1 MATPPPTHPP
11 TQTNTKIIEEF
22 FNATRVTLNCHL
34 SLQQFTAITGQL
46 KSAEVTNYKFLF
58 VPFVQRFL
66 QLPSGPGV
74 EFSYRISK
82 HCIRSFGKREWG
94 IEPDKF
100 YSPLPPPPPTP
111 LPPLLKKRSSLNGP
125 LAFPLCSY
133 VRTLSSLAGGPLAVK
148 SGNSC
153 NPVVIFIYRAGG
165 SAAMS
170 WKKELSHVHK
180 LQMTLY
186 FFYWNR

>member
-1 MATPPPTHPP
+1 MTC
-11 TQTNTKIIEEF
+11 
-22 FNATRVTLNCHL
+22 VTLNRHL

-66 QLPSGPGV
+66 QLPLGPGV
-74 EFSYRISK
+74 EVSYRISI
-82 HCIRSFGKREWG
+82 HCIRSLGKREWG
-94 IEPDKF
+94 MEPDKF
-100 YSPLPPPPPTP
+100 NSPAPPSPRPPP
-111 LPPLLKKRSSLNGP
+111 LKKRSSLNGA

-153 NPVVIFIYRAGG
+153 NPVEIFIYRAGG

-170 WKKELSHVHK
+170 WKKELSHVHN